1 MLQRRPNTFAQTIL
15 SLSFF
20 ACDKAADHTF
30 RRSSDLV
37 VIGGTR
43 QMEPDTFPL
52 EFPSRIVLDRL
63 GNQQY
68 VLGTCFTFQAVISRS
83 AERQEPLHSSPRPTT
98 ARTSQPCSPG
108 PRTTLT
114 KEWFSPKRKP
124 FSVEASPSSAQP
136 RTRLSLRAIPG
147 SSFAW

>member
-30 RRSSDLV
+30 LFARDPL

-52 EFPSRIVLDRL
+52 AFPRGIVLDRL

-83 AERQEPLHSSPRPTT
+83 ADRQEPLHSSPRPTT
-98 ARTSQPCSPG
+98 ARTSQPCCPG
-108 PRTTLT
+108 PRTTPT

-124 FSVEASPSSAQP
+124 FSVEASPSRADG
-136 RTRLSLRAIPG
+136 RL
-147 SSFAW
+147 

>member
-30 RRSSDLV
+30 LFARDPL

-63 GNQQY
+63 GNHQY
-68 VLGTCFTFQAVISRS
+68 VLGTCFTFQAVISRLLNGKNLCTPRP
-83 AERQEPLHSSPRPTT
+83 AQPPQELPTMLPRPTNY
-98 ARTSQPCSPG
+98 
-108 PRTTLT
+108 
-114 KEWFSPKRKP
+114 
-124 FSVEASPSSAQP
+124 
-136 RTRLSLRAIPG
+136 
-147 SSFAW
+147 